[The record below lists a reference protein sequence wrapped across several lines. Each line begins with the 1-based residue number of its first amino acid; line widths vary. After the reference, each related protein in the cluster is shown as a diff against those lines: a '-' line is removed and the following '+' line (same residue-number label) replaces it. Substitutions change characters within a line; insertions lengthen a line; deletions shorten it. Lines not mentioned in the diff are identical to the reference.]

1 MRGLTAARWRAL
13 APMVERVRPRT
24 GREFRDLRRAFAGVV
39 FRLRTGLP
47 WRDLPARFGPWQ
59 RAWSL
64 HRRWARLGVWD
75 ALLAEA
81 RAAGRPDLVEVFV
94 DGTTVRAHQKAAGT
108 RGGSEAL
115 GRSRGG
121 LTTKAVAAVEARGR
135 LVALAP
141 PLAGQRPNLDAAPG
155 LLDALPPG
163 RVRRVGGDRGL
174 SAAWLRREVE
184 ARGAEPCLP
193 AHPMHPPVP
202 YDRAAY
208 ARRHRVEN
216 FWARMKEFRA
226 VAARY
231 DKTAAAFRAGI
242 LIAATLDWLK
252 A

>member
-1 MRGLTAARWRAL
+1 MRDLTAARWRAL

-24 GREFRDLRRAFAGVV
+24 GREFCDLRRAFAGVV

-64 HRRWARLGVWD
+64 RRRWARLGVWD
-75 ALLAEA
+75 ALLGEA
-81 RAAGRPDLVEVFV
+81 RAAARPDLVEVFV

-121 LTTKAVAAVEARGR
+121 LTTKAVAAGPGTWAPRRAGAAAR
-135 LVALAP
+135 
-141 PLAGQRPNLDAAPG
+141 RPAARPRRRSG

-163 RVRRVGGDRGL
+163 RVRRVVGDRGL
-174 SAAWLRREVE
+174 SAAWLRQDVE
-184 ARGAEPCLP
+184 ARGAEACLP
-193 AHPMHPPVP
+193 AHPRHPPVP
-202 YDRAAY
+202 YRAAY